1 MDKVMKAMYIFM
13 IAIVVFLGGL
23 LISQGLSQSD
33 HQTMIEMSEGSAL

>member
-23 LISQGLSQSD
+23 LISQGLSQSAPKM
-33 HQTMIEMSEGSAL
+33 MIEMSDGSAL